1 MSINALLHPK
11 AQAPVQ
17 AALAQHLLHSRPI
30 AVHRHVLTIA
40 GDPAAGILLSQLVY
54 WTRRGIGV
62 AEQDGWVHKTAEQWE
77 RETGLSGKVQ
87 RRARTTLIRADLI
100 EERAVGAPRRIE
112 FRLNLNEFARRTSEL
127 IQVQLQADYVSL
139 DLFRTEDIVV
149 KQLLGNAMSYH
160 RLLARLTPH
169 INDALLL
176 SRLIHDQ
183 RQIGRWIVRTR
194 TDWLRELS
202 MSRDEWETA
211 RRHLRGLGVLIER
224 HGNFPRRVNLL
235 VDQDKLVVALNKLA
249 QGQFAKSQP
258 KARQRN
264 VPQPQKRTQVVDS
277 STVGGFGQFCT
288 PEIPTSVLPNP
299 ACPNPA
305 YPKATYTDS
314 PKPPTQTAQSPLYLN
329 SEGLQGSLQPQLQ
342 PKSVERAFG
351 EPAVGVVVNKNLVLK
366 QAQGLYGLPKAA
378 QPGVARPGPP
388 SDGVAVDRPIPP
400 DAADAASELIYPSF
414 ITPKDKASIWIYLE
428 RLPSAIAQDLLDEL
442 EWSYSRKGVNNP
454 VGLIRYLAGLVSTG
468 AFQAEGAHIVQER
481 RMRRRQSQEQQA
493 RLMQAA
499 VAAPVGSAIAPALPA
514 TSAIAQSPSSHLYPV
529 REHLRQVTERMRAE
543 RQAAQTLGL
552 RPRGAT

>member
-1 MSINALLHPK
+1 MALSINALLHPK

-30 AVHRHVLTIA
+30 AIHRHVLTIA
-40 GDPAAGILLSQLVY
+40 GNPAAGILLSQLVY

-77 RETGLSGKVQ
+77 RETGLSWKIQ
-87 RRARTTLIRADLI
+87 RRARAYLI
-100 EERAVGAPRRIE
+100 EANLMQERAVGAPRRIE

-194 TDWLRELS
+194 TDWLRELC

-211 RRHLRGLGVLIER
+211 RRHLRDMGVLIER

-235 VDQDKLVVALNKLA
+235 VDQDKLVMALNRLA
-249 QGQFAKSQP
+249 QGHFAKPQP
-258 KARQRN
+258 KARQRSTS
-264 VPQPQKRTQVVDS
+264 PTAKRVQVVDS
-277 STVGGFGQFCT
+277 STVGGFGRFCT
-288 PEIPTSVLPNP
+288 AGIPTSESPNP
-299 ACPNPA
+299 AYPNPA
-305 YPKATYTDS
+305 YPKAAFTGS
-314 PKPPTQTAQSPLYLN
+314 PKPPAQIAQSLLYLN

-342 PKSVERAFG
+342 PQSEERALG
-351 EPAVGVVVNKNLVLK
+351 EPAVGVVVDEKSVSK
-366 QAQGLYGLPKAA
+366 QVQGLLHGSPKAA
-378 QPGVARPGPP
+378 QPEGGPARATPGAA
-388 SDGVAVDRPIPP
+388 SVDRPIPP
-400 DAADAASELIYPSF
+400 EVNAPSDLIYPSF
-414 ITPKDKASIWIYLE
+414 ISIKDQASIRIYLE
-428 RLPSAIAQDLLDEL
+428 RLPCSIAQDLLDEV
-442 EWSYSRKGVNNP
+442 EWSHSRKGVVSP
-454 VGLIRYLAGLVSTG
+454 VGLVRHLAGLVEKG
-468 AFQAEGAHIVQER
+468 EFQAEGAHIVQER
-481 RMRRRQSQEQQA
+481 RARRKQSQEQQV

-499 VAAPVGSAIAPALPA
+499 VASPTVNTGAPQTTAAAPAP
-514 TSAIAQSPSSHLYPV
+514 SQHFSPI

-543 RQAAQTLGL
+543 RNAAQLLGT
-552 RPRGAT
+552 RPRGAR

>member
-1 MSINALLHPK
+1 MSINALLHPR

-87 RRARTTLIRADLI
+87 RRARMTLIRGNLV
-100 EERAVGAPRRIE
+100 EERSVGAPRRIE

-149 KQLLGNAMSYH
+149 KQLLGHAMSYH

-194 TDWLRELS
+194 TDWLRELC

-211 RRHLRGLGVLIER
+211 RRHLRELGVLIER

-235 VDQDKLVVALNKLA
+235 VDQDKLVAALNKLA
-249 QGQFAKSQP
+249 QGYFAKSQP

-264 VPQPQKRTQVVDS
+264 VPPTPKRTQVVDS

-288 PEIPTSVLPNP
+288 PGIPTSVLPNP
-299 ACPNPA
+299 ACPNPS
-305 YPKATYTDS
+305 YPKAAFTGS
-314 PKPPTQTAQSPLYLN
+314 PKPPAQVAQSRLYLN
-329 SEGLQGSLQPQLQ
+329 SEGLQGSLQPQLHGDSAE
-342 PKSVERAFG
+342 KALS
-351 EPAVGVVVNKNLVLK
+351 EPAVVVVDENSVLK
-366 QAQGLYGLPKAA
+366 QAQGLHGLPKAA
-378 QPGVARPGPP
+378 QPGGGPARATPGAAPLDRPKPP
-388 SDGVAVDRPIPP
+388 DGVE
-400 DAADAASELIYPSF
+400 ASGELIFPPF
-414 ITPKDKASIWIYLE
+414 ILSTDRVSIWSYLE
-428 RLPSAIAQDLLDEL
+428 RFPTAVAQEVLDEVEWSHGRKGVVSPIGLVRFFAGLVDKGVFKPEGASIVRDRRARRQMAQDHQDRLMQSAIA
-442 EWSYSRKGVNNP
+442 
-454 VGLIRYLAGLVSTG
+454 
-468 AFQAEGAHIVQER
+468 
-481 RMRRRQSQEQQA
+481 
-493 RLMQAA
+493 
-499 VAAPVGSAIAPALPA
+499 APVVQVTAPAQPA
-514 TSAIAQSPSSHLYPV
+514 PPKTPSSQLSSI
-529 REHLRQVTERMRAE
+529 REHLKKISQEMQAKSRAG
-543 RQAAQTLGL
+543 QHPGL
-552 RPRGAT
+552 RPRGTT

>member
-1 MSINALLHPK
+1 MALSINALLHPK

-40 GDPAAGILLSQLVY
+40 GNPAAGILLSQLVY

-77 RETGLSGKVQ
+77 RETGLSWKIQ
-87 RRARTTLIRADLI
+87 RRARAYLI
-100 EERAVGAPRRIE
+100 EANLMQERAVGAPRRIE

-194 TDWLRELS
+194 TDWLRELC

-211 RRHLRGLGVLIER
+211 RRHLRDMGVLIER

-235 VDQDKLVVALNKLA
+235 VDQDKLVMALNRLA
-249 QGQFAKSQP
+249 QGHFAKPQP
-258 KARQRN
+258 KARQRSTS
-264 VPQPQKRTQVVDS
+264 PTAKRVQVVDS
-277 STVGGFGQFCT
+277 STVGGFGRFCT
-288 PEIPTSVLPNP
+288 AGIPTSESPNP
-299 ACPNPA
+299 AYPNPA
-305 YPKATYTDS
+305 YPKAAFTGS
-314 PKPPTQTAQSPLYLN
+314 PKPPAQIAQSPLYLN

-342 PKSVERAFG
+342 PQSEERALG
-351 EPAVGVVVNKNLVLK
+351 EPAVGVVVDEKSVSKQVQVLPH
-366 QAQGLYGLPKAA
+366 GSPKAA
-378 QPGVARPGPP
+378 QPEGGPARATPGAA
-388 SDGVAVDRPIPP
+388 SVDRPIPP
-400 DAADAASELIYPSF
+400 EVNAPSDLIYPSF
-414 ITPKDKASIWIYLE
+414 ISIKDQASIRIYLE
-428 RLPSAIAQDLLDEL
+428 RLPCSIAQDLLDEV
-442 EWSYSRKGVNNP
+442 EWSHSRKGVASP
-454 VGLIRYLAGLVSTG
+454 VGLVRHLAGLVEKG
-468 AFQAEGAHIVQER
+468 EFQAEGAHIVQER
-481 RMRRRQSQEQQA
+481 RARRKQSQEQQS

-499 VAAPVGSAIAPALPA
+499 VASPTVHAAAPQTTAAAPAP
-514 TSAIAQSPSSHLYPV
+514 SQHFSPI

-543 RQAAQTLGL
+543 RNAAQLLGT
-552 RPRGAT
+552 RPRGAR